1 MKRKYVRHAPDYAIG
16 ENEALYAAMARR
28 GWHLDKR
35 GQYYSR
41 FRQGESTPT
50 EYRIELASPAWLEE
64 TALPDEQ
71 LAFYEE
77 CGWQLAARHG
87 LVHVFAAP
95 AGSGAPELYSDPRQQ
110 ARTLR
115 ALRRQYRSGWIAV
128 AVILAVTLLLSAAM
142 RGSLGQTLG
151 GLLGSVS
158 LAFVAQTAAVLAYA
172 VFAFAAVLEN
182 LHGSICTM
190 RLYRRL
196 KRGEAIDRTPHRRVF
211 RRINDTLCV
220 LAAVFL
226 ALVLVQYFTRTS
238 EPLPEAADG
247 PYLLLE
253 HLGLTGE
260 RAEVYGKTSTLE
272 TDRSLAAR
280 HYDVYECLRL
290 DDGRDVWIFEDV
302 YELAHPGLAETAAR
316 ALMEEASF
324 AHADEFVEFD
334 VDGLDR
340 AWHGPG
346 CYIAIRGARVCSMSY
361 SGLSRG
367 DGTWGAY
374 DPAVFEALAARWAD

>member
-1 MKRKYVRHAPDYAIG
+1 MKRKYVRHEPDYAIG

-35 GQYYSR
+35 GQHFSR
-41 FRQGESTPT
+41 FRQGESAPT
-50 EYRIELASPAWLEE
+50 EYRIELAAPDWLEE

-77 CGWQLAARHG
+77 CGWRLAARHG

-95 AGSGAPELYSDPRQQ
+95 AGSGTPELYSDPRQQ
-110 ARTLR
+110 AGTLR

-128 AVILAVTLLLSAAM
+128 AIILAVTLLLSAAM

-151 GLLGSVS
+151 ELLGSVR
-158 LAFVAQTAAVLAYA
+158 LAFVTQTAAMLAYA
-172 VFAFAAVLEN
+172 AFVLAAVLEN
-182 LHGSICTM
+182 IHGSICTM

-196 KRGEAIDRTPHRRVF
+196 KRGEAIDRAPHRRVF
-211 RRINDTLCV
+211 RRINDALCV
-220 LAAVFL
+220 ITAIFL
-226 ALVLVQYFTRTS
+226 ALMLAQYVTRTS
-238 EPLPEAADG
+238 APLPEAADG
-247 PYLLLE
+247 AYLLLE
-253 HLGLTGE
+253 DFGLTGE
-260 RAEVYGKTSTLE
+260 REAVYGKASTLK

-280 HYDVYECLRL
+280 HYDIYECLRL
-290 DDGRDVWIFEDV
+290 DDGQDVWIFEDV
-302 YELAHPGLAETAAR
+302 YELAHPALAETTAR
-316 ALMEEASF
+316 ALMEDATF
-324 AHADEFVEFD
+324 AHADEFVEFA

-346 CYIAIRGARVCSMSY
+346 CYIAIRGARVCSMTY

-374 DPAVFEALAARWAD
+374 DPAVFSALAQRWAE